1 MICDNIPP
9 YCHNVSIANLSL
21 RFKDIE
27 KRKCKNYIKNAPTCK
42 TLILGNCLLDGLHYS
57 GIQGET
63 LSKDEN
69 FLKVI
74 LFMNYRES
82 LATLLVYLANTRSLK
97 QIESFVTIVF
107 SRLERTITCWGV
119 NIKRK
124 WFDNVAITM
133 INPSIMLMFYKMTIV
148 GEIRI
153 GSRGRSIHTCA
164 NFTCPT
170 TFRCENIC

>member
-1 MICDNIPP
+1 
-9 YCHNVSIANLSL
+9 
-21 RFKDIE
+21 
-27 KRKCKNYIKNAPTCK
+27 
-42 TLILGNCLLDGLHYS
+42 
-57 GIQGET
+57 
-63 LSKDEN
+63 
-69 FLKVI
+69 
-74 LFMNYRES
+74 MNYRES

-107 SRLERTITCWGV
+107 SRLERTITCRGV

-124 WFDNVAITM
+124 FDNVAITM

-153 GSRGRSIHTCA
+153 GSRGGGIHTCA